1 MSMLEKISSL
11 TNNVLID
18 GQYLS
23 SDATEARDII
33 DPATEN
39 VLAQVAETTSAEI
52 DAAVASA
59 KHAQKL
65 WWSKSALERAETMHE
80 IANDLLAMKP
90 QLAEVLTREM
100 GKPFKEAADEVDWSV
115 SAIRYYAE
123 IGRHDMGRVVGP
135 AVEGHMN
142 YTIKLPLGVVASIQP
157 FNYPMT
163 LLSWEGAAALAA
175 GNAVIAK
182 PSEYTTLT
190 TLLYAEPFNKHLPP
204 GLFQV
209 VTGAAEAGRQLVEHL
224 DVNMVAFTG
233 SIPTGRAIA
242 RTCGDMMKPSLI
254 ETSGNDPFLV
264 MPSAPIDVA
273 ARGAAFSAFMN
284 CGQICVS
291 AERFYVHED
300 IHDEFVAKM
309 TEHAKAIRIGNGLDK
324 VEMGPM
330 VAEKERARFEGIVA
344 RAREQ
349 GAKVVHGGGRPSEFN
364 RGWFVEPTILSDCT
378 PDMDVFHN
386 ESFGPVA
393 PVCRVKDFDE
403 ALAHANN
410 SKYGLGACL
419 YTTSLQETARAAE
432 ELDGGMVWVNA
443 PLLDNDAGPFGGT
456 KMSGMGRQLGAEG
469 LETFRKTKFMWI
481 DPHCG
486 TQDFW
491 WFPYAD
497 GESYKGKKDK

>member
-1 MSMLEKISSL
+1 MSMLERINDLGHTIWLNGELKKSQS
-11 TNNVLID
+11 
-18 GQYLS
+18 
-23 SDATEARDII
+23 TEQRDII

-39 VLAQVAETTSAEI
+39 VISNLAETAETEVN
-52 DAAVASA
+52 DAVAAASV
-59 KHAQKL
+59 AQNL
-65 WWSKSALERAETMHE
+65 WWKKSALERAETMHD
-80 IANDLLAMKP
+80 IANDLLSMKE
-90 QLAEVLTREM
+90 QLAETLTREM
-100 GKPFKEAADEVDWSV
+100 GKPYKESADEVDWSV

-123 IGRHDMGRVVGP
+123 IGRNDMGRVIGP
-135 AVEGHMN
+135 AVEGHLN
-142 YTIKLPLGVVASIQP
+142 YTYKLPHGVVASIQP

-190 TLLYAEPFNKHLPP
+190 TLLYAGPFNKHLPA

-209 VTGAAEAGRQLVEHL
+209 VTGGGNVGRQLVEHPN
-224 DVNMVAFTG
+224 VNMVAFTG
-233 SIPTGRAIA
+233 SVPTGKMIA
-242 RTCGDMMKPSLI
+242 RTCGERMKPSLI

-264 MPSAPIDVA
+264 MPSAPLDVS

-291 AERFYVHED
+291 AERFYVHEE
-300 IHDEFVAKM
+300 IHDTFVEKL
-309 TEHAKAIRIGNGLDK
+309 TEHAKKIRVGNGLTK

-349 GAKVVHGGGRPSEFN
+349 GATVAHGGGRPSEFN
-364 RGWFVEPTILSDCT
+364 RGWFVEPTILTDCT
-378 PDMDVFHN
+378 PDMDIFHN

-393 PVCRVKDFDE
+393 PICKVKDFDE
-403 ALAHANN
+403 ALSHANN

-419 YTTSLQETARAAE
+419 YTMDMKESARAAE
-432 ELDGGMVWVNA
+432 ELDGGMVWINA

-456 KMSGMGRQLGAEG
+456 KMSGMGRQLGSEG
-469 LETFRKTKFMWI
+469 LETFRKTKFMWV
-481 DPHCG
+481 DPFCG

-497 GESYKGKKDK
+497 NESYPG